1 MASGERFCSLFPLA
15 VTEYVS
21 VCFLEIWIDRCICEE
36 EEEESLVYN
45 RLNSIYNGAYVET
58 IEVHVMSS
66 ETDDPEEVLFH
77 VAQRELYE
85 SVSASGEAYLPP
97 TFEADSM
104 FTHAKKFLTLIIT
117 TANHF
122 YTGTKGVWICLRI
135 SPSVLH

>member
-58 IEVHVMSS
+58 IEVHVNSYD
-66 ETDDPEEVLFH
+66 TDDPEEVLF
-77 VAQRELYE
+77 QMDQSELYKIVAE
-85 SVSASGEAYLPP
+85 LGEARLPP
-97 TFEADSM
+97 KFEAEVK
-104 FTHAKKFLTLIIT
+104 FTHATAVLKNLIT
-117 TANHF
+117 TANNL
-122 YTGTKGVWICLRI
+122 YTEKNEDCIPASKLLCT
-135 SPSVLH
+135 S